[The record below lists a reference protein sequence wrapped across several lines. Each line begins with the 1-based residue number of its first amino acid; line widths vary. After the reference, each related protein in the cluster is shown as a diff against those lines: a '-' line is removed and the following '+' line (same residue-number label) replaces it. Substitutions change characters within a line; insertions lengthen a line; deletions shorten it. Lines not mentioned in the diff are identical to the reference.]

1 MLDFEWLEFS
11 LKSGCE
17 ISRYVVGNLKL
28 LFLFVQVELRL
39 FCIRVKLRIL
49 FDIIR
54 SHVIWILVLDHLV
67 LSFDTFRARY
77 AFVILTFEILIQ
89 ISFNKLWIFVRALI
103 YAPWLFLDRDLPL
116 SLNIGVLILSLI
128 VFFLI
133 CINWFCRDV
142 LLC

>member
-1 MLDFEWLEFS
+1 MFLRRNARSSTPILVSLVVSSCPDEAWIIKFRVYSLLFYVPLMLDFEWLEFS

-89 ISFNKLWIFVRALI
+89 ISFNKL
-103 YAPWLFLDRDLPL
+103 
-116 SLNIGVLILSLI
+116 
-128 VFFLI
+128 
-133 CINWFCRDV
+133 
-142 LLC
+142 